1 MSALTKKERDGL
13 DDVFLSIHSNNN
25 KYQKMKELSSLIMSR
40 NLDFSMHTLLT
51 RAKIRLERSKFSHF
65 FYIFN
70 QKEEKFKQINYKVP
84 VAELFKG

>member
-65 FYIFN
+65 FTYLTKKKKN
-70 QKEEKFKQINYKVP
+70 LSK
-84 VAELFKG
+84 